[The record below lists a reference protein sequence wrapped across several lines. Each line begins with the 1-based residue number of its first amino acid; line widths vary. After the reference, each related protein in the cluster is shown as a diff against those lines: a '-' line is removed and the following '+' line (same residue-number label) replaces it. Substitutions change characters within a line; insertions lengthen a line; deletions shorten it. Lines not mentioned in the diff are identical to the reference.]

1 MNIKING
8 TVAPGYESVKQLYQ
22 HNMNTLAER
31 NTQLCIYVGE
41 ECVVDLWASA
51 IDDATFSADSLVN
64 IWSSG
69 KSLEPILLG
78 MLIDRGLLD
87 LNKRISDYWPEFS
100 AHGKGDLT
108 VADLMRHE
116 GGLSVFDQTIKQTE
130 LQTSAI
136 KQNAIGA
143 IIERQRP
150 KFRQGS
156 NNQREYHALTR
167 GWIANEVFR
176 RLEPS
181 GRTMG
186 EFLRQE
192 ISTPFD
198 ADVYIGLQETELQ
211 RVSNVKVLSFKYQFL
226 QGLVPRILGRKM
238 EFNLLQMIIRVFRLI
253 SSLRSSTARGA
264 PESITGINNLHTI
277 NSSLVSSGE
286 TPSAGAKGSARGLAK
301 LAAVMANGGGL
312 KGRQI
317 IGSSAYAALHAAPIS
332 RNMLAMNVA
341 FTQGGLAE
349 FVKQGPEASAF
360 DKGLNDGREGF
371 YGWMGLGGSI
381 FQWHPQYR
389 IGFGYVPTSLNILD
403 LINERGKAYQIE
415 VVRCLKNLG

>member
-1 MNIKING
+1 
-8 TVAPGYESVKQLYQ
+8 
-22 HNMNTLAER
+22 
-31 NTQLCIYVGE
+31 
-41 ECVVDLWASA
+41 
-51 IDDATFSADSLVN
+51 
-64 IWSSG
+64 
-69 KSLEPILLG
+69 
-78 MLIDRGLLD
+78 
-87 LNKRISDYWPEFS
+87 
-100 AHGKGDLT
+100 
-108 VADLMRHE
+108 MRHE
-116 GGLSVFDQTIKQTE
+116 AGLNVFDQTIKPNE

-143 IIERQRP
+143 IIERQTPR
-150 KFRQGS
+150 FRKGS

-198 ADVYIGLQETELQ
+198 ADVYIGLQEIELQ

-226 QGLVPRILGRKM
+226 QGLIPQFFGRKM
-238 EFNLLQMIIRVFRLI
+238 EFNLLQIIIRIFRLI
-253 SSLRSSTARGA
+253 SSLKNSTARGA
-264 PESITGINNLHTI
+264 TESITGMNNLHTI
-277 NSSLVSSGE
+277 NSPLVSSGE

-301 LAAVMANGGGL
+301 LAAVMANGGSL
-312 KGRQI
+312 KGQQLM
-317 IGSSAYAALHAAPIS
+317 SHSAYAALHAAPVG

-349 FVKQGPEASAF
+349 FAPQDPEGSAF

-381 FQWHPQYR
+381 FQWHPQHQ
-389 IGFGYVPTSLNILD
+389 IGFGYVPTSLHILD
-403 LINERGKAYQIE
+403 LVNERGKAYQIE
-415 VVRCLKNLG
+415 VVRCLENLN

>member
-22 HNMNTLAER
+22 HNMNTLTER

-64 IWSSG
+64 VWSSG

-87 LNKRISDYWPEFS
+87 LNKPISDYWPEFS
-100 AHGKGDLT
+100 ANDKADLT

-116 GGLSVFDQTIKQTE
+116 AGLAVFDQTIKPTE

-143 IIERQRP
+143 IIERQTP
-150 KFRQGS
+150 KFREGS

-192 ISTPFD
+192 ISTPFN
-198 ADVYIGLQETELQ
+198 ADVYIGLQEIELQ

-226 QGLVPRILGRKM
+226 QGLIPRIFGRKM
-238 EFNLLQMIIRVFRLI
+238 EFNLLQIIIRIFRLI
-253 SSLRSSTARGA
+253 SSLRNSTARGA
-264 PESITGINNLHTI
+264 PESITGMNNLHTI
-277 NSSLVSSGE
+277 NSPLVSSGE

-301 LAAVMANGGGL
+301 LAAVMANGGNL
-312 KGRQI
+312 KGQKLM
-317 IGSSAYAALHAAPIS
+317 GDSAYAALHAAPIS

-349 FVKQGPEASAF
+349 FAQQGAEASAL

-381 FQWHPQYR
+381 FQWHPQHR
-389 IGFGYVPTSLNILD
+389 IGFGYVPTSLNVLD
-403 LINERGKAYQIE
+403 LVNERGKAYQIE
-415 VVRCLKNLG
+415 VVRCLENLS